1 MSNIVAAVS
10 SFIALMVMTRYVS
23 YEYGVMMWAFAFI
36 ALFNIVA
43 GLGFETAHIK
53 FLAEGRDQNNCFS
66 TYAVIRSFLT
76 SLMVVL
82 SSVTVYVS
90 YKNGT
95 MSSELVRTL
104 AIFIAYYAVWDIRSI
119 FTVTFDARLE
129 SGKSSIVVILESV
142 IRSVLLI
149 ILALMQVSADVL
161 SLAYLIGMI
170 VTMFTALSFFRN
182 VNIRPI
188 RPTMAKE
195 YLYFAAPLIL
205 SSLVLLA
212 MEALDRVIIGFN
224 GDVLEVSYYAAA
236 MGVVVAAVSLGNS
249 MNNVIL
255 PQLSS
260 PEMTGSKNKTEGLV
274 WASQKYLLM
283 LLLPVTAVTLV
294 YGESI
299 SAVLFGA
306 DFTRAGLIL
315 SILSVM
321 MTLKIISG
329 VLSQVLYAS
338 NKAGLYTKASVIY
351 GVLVI
356 VLYVLFIPPSD
367 YFPWAGG
374 VGAALAV
381 TTGSV
386 IYIILLT
393 YYVKNS
399 TGVGIYPNLWK
410 HLLSMAVTLLAMLAV
425 MHYFDVSGLIRV
437 ATVSLSGLGIH
448 MLVLFV
454 TGELRKSDMEFFKNA
469 INPKQIMKSLEDEFE

>member
-1 MSNIVAAVS
+1 MLVHKYMMKAMSNIVAAVS

-274 WASQKYLLM
+274 WASQK
-283 LLLPVTAVTLV
+283 
-294 YGESI
+294 
-299 SAVLFGA
+299 
-306 DFTRAGLIL
+306 
-315 SILSVM
+315 
-321 MTLKIISG
+321 
-329 VLSQVLYAS
+329 
-338 NKAGLYTKASVIY
+338 
-351 GVLVI
+351 
-356 VLYVLFIPPSD
+356 
-367 YFPWAGG
+367 
-374 VGAALAV
+374 
-381 TTGSV
+381 
-386 IYIILLT
+386 
-393 YYVKNS
+393 
-399 TGVGIYPNLWK
+399 
-410 HLLSMAVTLLAMLAV
+410 
-425 MHYFDVSGLIRV
+425 
-437 ATVSLSGLGIH
+437 
-448 MLVLFV
+448 
-454 TGELRKSDMEFFKNA
+454 
-469 INPKQIMKSLEDEFE
+469 